1 MAVVRCPA
9 FASNRTTNN
18 GQRTTYIMKKYL
30 FIILLILPAA
40 VFSQTDT
47 ALKLVRVLPGE
58 WVDFTVDNL
67 GNIFLL
73 DKNNQLKKLSPE
85 GDSIAI
91 YSNAPRYGTLSFID
105 ASNPMKV
112 LLYYRDFG
120 TIVVLDRL
128 LNERSVIDLRKLNI
142 FQARTICQSYDNA
155 VWVYDEGEAR
165 LKRIADDGSIIDQ
178 TGDFRLQL
186 EEAPSP
192 SVIADNDRLVYL
204 YDSAKGVLAFDY
216 YGTLKNKVAFL
227 GWQDFQVVGKFIVGR
242 KGVVLERYQL
252 STLLLEEKAL
262 PGLLNDAAK
271 VRIAINRLYCLSKN
285 RLFIYAL

>member
-1 MAVVRCPA
+1 MKYIVLFLFAFSAAGA
-9 FASNRTTNN
+9 FA
-18 GQRTTYIMKKYL
+18 Q
-30 FIILLILPAA
+30 A
-40 VFSQTDT
+40 DT
-47 ALKLVRVLPGE
+47 AIKLVRVLPGE
-58 WVDFTVDNL
+58 YVDFTVDNL

-73 DKNNQLKKLSPE
+73 DKTNQLKKLSPE

-91 YSNAPRYGTLSFID
+91 YSNAPKYGTLYFID

-128 LNERSVIDLRKLNI
+128 LNERSVVDLRRLNI
-142 FQARTICQSYDNA
+142 FQARAICQSYDNA

-165 LKRIADDGSIIDQ
+165 LKRVADDGSILDQ
-178 TGDFRLQL
+178 TGDLRVQL

-204 YDSAKGVLAFDY
+204 YDSARGVLAFDY
-216 YGTLKNKVAFL
+216 YGTLKSKVAFL
-227 GWQDFQVVGKFIVGR
+227 GWQDFQVVGKYIVGR

-252 STLLLEEKAL
+252 STLLLEERAL
-262 PGLLNDAAK
+262 PALLGDAVK
-271 VRIAINRLYCLSKN
+271 VRVAINRLYCLRKN